1 MKQTSSWEGCDF
13 VNYWYPFSAVLYR
26 GNMGKAVTPSRLARR
41 KDGPHNSRVSWL
53 YGVKEAKARR
63 RESQL

>member
-1 MKQTSSWEGCDF
+1 
-13 VNYWYPFSAVLYR
+13 
-26 GNMGKAVTPSRLARR
+26 MGKAVTPSRLARR